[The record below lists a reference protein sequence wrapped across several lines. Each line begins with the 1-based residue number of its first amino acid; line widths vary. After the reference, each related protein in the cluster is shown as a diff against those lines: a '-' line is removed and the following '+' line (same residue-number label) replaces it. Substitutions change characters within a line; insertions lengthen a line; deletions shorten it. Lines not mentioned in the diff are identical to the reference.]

1 VSRIGIFDSGFGG
14 LTVQRAILAALPS
27 ADTVYL
33 GDTARLP
40 YGTKSPETVT
50 QYSLRNARV
59 LARHG
64 IDLLVVACNTAS
76 AVALP
81 ALRAELTIPILGV
94 VEPGARVAARTS
106 RTGRIGVIG
115 TAGTVASGAY
125 QAAIRRERPDAQVV
139 ARACPLFV
147 PLVEEGWTDPE
158 DEIVRS
164 VVRRYLAPLRGDGV
178 DALVLGCTHYP
189 LLKSAVA
196 RELPGVALV
205 DSAEAVAAEVQARL
219 GGEPGREGD
228 HRFLVTDSPE
238 RFLAVAGRFLGRP
251 VSAAEHVDV

>member
-1 VSRIGIFDSGFGG
+1 MSRIGIFDSGFGG

-94 VEPGARVAARTS
+94 V
-106 RTGRIGVIG
+106 
-115 TAGTVASGAY
+115 
-125 QAAIRRERPDAQVV
+125 
-139 ARACPLFV
+139 
-147 PLVEEGWTDPE
+147 
-158 DEIVRS
+158 
-164 VVRRYLAPLRGDGV
+164 
-178 DALVLGCTHYP
+178 
-189 LLKSAVA
+189 
-196 RELPGVALV
+196 
-205 DSAEAVAAEVQARL
+205 
-219 GGEPGREGD
+219 
-228 HRFLVTDSPE
+228 
-238 RFLAVAGRFLGRP
+238 
-251 VSAAEHVDV
+251 